1 MYGLF
6 ESIIMIPFLLQLQKQ
21 KIEFHK
27 PIVMGILNLTTDSFY
42 DGGKYLDTY
51 VEQVAKMLQEGA
63 TIIDIG
69 AMSSKPGSPIIT
81 DEVEI
86 QKLREPLRIL
96 KQSFPEAIFSIDT
109 VNSETAA
116 FSLDQGVD
124 IINDISAAAIDS
136 KMIQVVKQYPC
147 TYIAMHMRGT
157 PETMI
162 SLNQYDNMVEEIL
175 DYFKSKIAFLESEG
189 VKQIIPDI
197 GFGFAKNIKQN
208 FTLLKVLNKF
218 LVLHKPLLVGI
229 SRKSMIYKTLSI
241 NADQALNGTS
251 ALHMLA
257 LQNGASI
264 LRVHDVKEAMEC
276 IRLFEVYEQ
285 A

>member
-1 MYGLF
+1 MFPF
-6 ESIIMIPFLLQLQKQ
+6 ELQLQKEKKEYQ
-21 KIEFHK
+21 K

-42 DGGKYLDTY
+42 DGGKYLDSY
-51 VEQVAKMLQEGA
+51 IEQVAKMLQEGA
-63 TIIDIG
+63 TIIDVG

-81 DEVEI
+81 AEIEI
-86 QKLREPLRIL
+86 QKLQEPIRIL
-96 KQSFPEAIFSIDT
+96 KQSFPEAIFSVDT
-109 VNSETAA
+109 LNSETAA
-116 FSLDQGVD
+116 FCLDQGVD
-124 IINDISAAAIDS
+124 IINDISASAIDS
-136 KMIQVVKQYPC
+136 KMIQVIKNYPC

-162 SLNQYDNMVEEIL
+162 TLNQYDNMVEEIL
-175 DYFKSKIAFLESEG
+175 EYFKMKIAYLENEG
-189 VKQIIPDI
+189 VRQIIADV

-208 FTLLKVLNKF
+208 FTLLKELNKF

-241 NADQALNGTS
+241 KPEEALNGTTS
-251 ALHMLA
+251 LHMLA

-264 LRVHDVKEAMEC
+264 LRVHDVKEAIEC
-276 IRLFEVYEQ
+276 IALFEAYKQ